1 MNQIPAVSLT
11 RRAVL
16 AMGAGAAAAYVVA
29 PARAQPGPFP
39 NRAVRI
45 IVPTGPGSASD
56 TVPRAIAD
64 RLAQGLGQPV
74 IVENK
79 PGGSTTI
86 GNEFVARAAPDGHT
100 LLVSTAGMIIA
111 ATAFKGLRYDTSAFT
126 SVTVLT
132 RSPLGLAANNNFPV
146 RSVQELIAY
155 AKANPGKVN
164 FGSLGIGTSHQV
176 TGEKLKLEAG
186 IDMVH
191 VPYKG
196 SAGAHTDLLG
206 GQIQIMFDNL
216 VSLLPHFKSG
226 ALRPLAVTSAQ
237 RVPQLPDV
245 PTLAESGLKDFEALA
260 WFGIVAPPN
269 TPKPIVARLNAELVK
284 VLAVPEIRQRFT
296 DGGSE
301 VMGNTPEQADAFLQ
315 SELQRWAAVIKAAN
329 IRIE

>member
-1 MNQIPAVSLT
+1 MNRQCARWVPV
-11 RRAVL
+11 VL
-16 AMGAGAAAAYVVA
+16 VALAAHAMPAAA
-29 PARAQPGPFP
+29 QPFP
-39 NRAVRI
+39 SRPIRI

-56 TVPRAIAD
+56 TVPRLLSP
-64 RLAQGLGQPV
+64 RLSQNIGQPV

-86 GNEFVARAAPDGHT
+86 GNEFVAKSAPDGYT

-111 ATAFKGLRYDTSAFT
+111 ATAFQGLKYDTAAFA

-132 RSPLGLAANNNFPV
+132 RSPLGLAANLDFPP
-146 RSVQELIAY
+146 RSVHELIDY

-164 FGSLGIGTSHQV
+164 FGSLGVGTSHQV

-186 IDMVH
+186 INMVH

-196 SAGAHTDLLG
+196 SGAAHADLMG

-216 VSLLPHFKSG
+216 VSLMPHFKAG
-226 ALRPLAVTSAQ
+226 RLRPLAVTSAQ
-237 RVPQLPDV
+237 RHPQLPDV
-245 PTLAESGLKDFEALA
+245 PTLAESGLKNFEALA
-260 WFGIVAPPN
+260 WFGILAPPG
-269 TPKPIVARLNAELVK
+269 TPKDVLARLNAEFAK
-284 VLAVPEIRQRFT
+284 VLAVPELRQRLE

-301 VMGNTPEQADAFLQ
+301 VIGNSPEAADAFLK
-315 SELQRWAAVIKAAN
+315 SELVKWGSVIKAAN

>member
-1 MNQIPAVSLT
+1 MNRCCTRWLQILLVAL
-11 RRAVL
+11 
-16 AMGAGAAAAYVVA
+16 AAAHAV
-29 PARAQPGPFP
+29 PAAAQPFP
-39 NRAVRI
+39 NRPIRI

-56 TVPRAIAD
+56 TVPRLLSP
-64 RLAQGLGQPV
+64 RLSQNIGQPV

-86 GNEFVARAAPDGHT
+86 GNEFVAKSAPDGYT

-111 ATAFKGLRYDTSAFT
+111 ATAFQGLKYDTAAFA

-132 RSPLGLAANNNFPV
+132 RSPLGLAANLDFAP
-146 RSVQELIAY
+146 RSVRELIDY

-164 FGSLGIGTSHQV
+164 FGSLGVGTSHQV

-186 IDMVH
+186 ISMIH

-196 SAGAHTDLLG
+196 SGAAHADLMG

-216 VSLLPHFKSG
+216 VSLMPQFKAG
-226 ALRPLAVTSAQ
+226 RLRPLAVTSAQ
-237 RVPQLPDV
+237 RHPQLPDV
-245 PTLAESGLKDFEALA
+245 PTLAESGLKNFEALA
-260 WFGIVAPPN
+260 WFGILAPPG
-269 TPKPIVARLNAELVK
+269 TPKDVLARLNAEFVK
-284 VLAVPEIRQRFT
+284 VLAVPEIRQRLE

-301 VMGNTPEQADAFLQ
+301 VIGNSPEAADAFLK
-315 SELQRWAAVIKAAN
+315 SELVKWGTVIKAAN